1 MSMHIDF
8 ASPTE
13 PSEEDVDG
21 ITELSA
27 EDLIAEHIRAHG
39 PAASMAI
46 LYGRLPGS

>member
-27 EDLIAEHIRAHG
+27 EDFDCRAYKG
-39 PAASMAI
+39 ARTCRLNGNTVWAAA
-46 LYGRLPGS
+46 R